1 MAGIRHWDAE
11 SAVRL
16 ADPFDRIV
24 DALHRAALDDAHWPR
39 ALALIDT
46 ACGMAGS
53 YLAVVAG
60 LRQPRLVEGWFHGHG
75 ERNRPFERDYAKFF
89 AGDERVARLLLLPSG
104 TLIANA
110 ELCTEEERQ
119 ASAVFREFLPRWD
132 AANQLNVCL
141 PALGERHTLW
151 MPTRTQR
158 QGEWRPSHL
167 RLLRRLLPHVG
178 QAMRVRQALAQ
189 AAATV
194 PAQAPAAGGA

>member
-11 SAVRL
+11 SAVRF
-16 ADPFDRIV
+16 ADPFDRVV
-24 DALHRAALDDAHWPR
+24 DALHRAALDEVHWPR

-60 LRQPRLVEGWFHGHG
+60 RREPRLVEGWFHSHG
-75 ERNRPFERDYAKFF
+75 ERNRPFEQDYAAFF
-89 AGDERVARLLLLPSG
+89 AGDERVARLLLLPLG
-104 TLIANA
+104 TLIANH
-110 ELCTEEERQ
+110 ELCTEEERR

-132 AANQLNVCL
+132 AASQLNVCL
-141 PALGERHTLW
+141 PALGERRTLW

-158 QGEWRPSHL
+158 QGDWRPSHL
-167 RLLRRLLPHVG
+167 GLLRRLLPHVG
-178 QAMRVRQALAQ
+178 QAMRVRQALAE

-194 PAQAPAAGGA
+194 PAQAPAASGA